1 MPLLMIVPWV
11 FFKKLMSWGTSV
23 VRVKYVHMRCIAHI
37 LNLVVI
43 EGLKEAN
50 ASVKRVREAVRYVR
64 NSPARLAKF
73 KEFSNLLG
81 IKYKSTLSL
90 DVPTRWNS
98 TYLMLNTACSYDK
111 VFKKYEECECAFR
124 ADLGDDV
131 HDNEDWKFVKQLVDF
146 L

>member
-1 MPLLMIVPWV
+1 
-11 FFKKLMSWGTSV
+11 MSWGTSA

-37 LNLVVI
+37 INLVVT

-50 ASVKRVREAVRYVR
+50 ASVKRVREAIRYVR

-73 KEFSNLLG
+73 KKFFDLLG
-81 IKYKSTLSL
+81 IEYKSALSL

-98 TYLMLNTACSYDK
+98 IYLMLNTACSYDK
-111 VFKKYEECECAFR
+111 VFKKYEECECAFW

-131 HDNEDWKFVKQLVDF
+131 PDYKDWKSVK
-146 L
+146 